1 MQFGKAHKGPSTV
14 CTCIH
19 IYIYQIGDTVYTYIG
34 VYRCVYIYGCMVF
47 HEIEHLP

>member
-19 IYIYQIGDTVYTYIG
+19 IYIYIYTQIGDTVYTYIG
-34 VYRCVYIYGCMVF
+34 VYRCVCVYIYIWLYGVS
-47 HEIEHLP
+47 